1 MAVRRGQSPVN
12 ALPLTVAKNRRRNAR
27 PWTGYCSGAGVS
39 SGSQSG
45 SKLQGMLIEAYSRCD
60 LPAGAVTA
68 ASPGDQIETDV
79 SRYRGVIP
87 FRDDGLLA
95 AASAMDWIP
104 S

>member
-1 MAVRRGQSPVN
+1 MRVHGPDIAPARGIVWIPERLKVAV
-12 ALPLTVAKNRRRNAR
+12 
-27 PWTGYCSGAGVS
+27 
-39 SGSQSG
+39 
-45 SKLQGMLIEAYSRCD
+45 MLIEAYSRCD

-95 AASAMDWIP
+95 TASAMDRIR